1 MVAIVAV
8 WFFVLRGGGGDE
20 FVGTWNAVRSDEG
33 SLVIE
38 HGDDGIQVTMVGADK
53 QRVGPLKTDLN
64 GDALEIK
71 LEAVGD
77 DAQQK
82 AAVEMVRALFE
93 ATIEDFKMTL
103 RVRGAASRRWA
114 ATRPACRSPSSS
126 GRAPRRSELRAA
138 ASFDAPSAAG
148 VVE

>member
-1 MVAIVAV
+1 M
-8 WFFVLRGGGGDE
+8 
-20 FVGTWNAVRSDEG
+20 
-33 SLVIE
+33 IE

-103 RVRGAASRRWA
+103 RVRGADGHLVMTVTGKSKVGGDQ
-114 ATRPACRSPSSS
+114 TSMPVT
-126 GRAPRRSELRAA
+126 E
-138 ASFDAPSAAG
+138 FVKAG
-148 VVE
+148 AQAL